1 MAVNCYDGERI
12 YLRPLETGDEP
23 LLREWLNDPRN
34 WRTLAR
40 ARPLNELRER
50 EYIEKLYTSNE
61 DVALG
66 IVVKDLDRLI
76 GSVGLRG
83 ITMPDR
89 SACFGILIG
98 DVDCQSLGYGT
109 EATELMLRLGFE
121 EFNLNRIELDVLADN
136 PRAIRAYEKAGFVAE
151 GRSREAIFRGGR
163 FVDLLRYAVLRWE
176 WAQGRRDD
184 APAEAVNA
192 VSEVVIAA

>member
-1 MAVNCYDGERI
+1 MAVKFYDGERI
-12 YLRPLETGDEP
+12 YLRPLEMGDEP
-23 LLREWLNDPRN
+23 LLREWRNDPRN

-40 ARPLNELRER
+40 ARPMNELRER
-50 EYIEKLYTSNE
+50 EYIEKMYTSNE

-76 GSVGLRG
+76 GSVGLHG
-83 ITMPDR
+83 ITLPDR
-89 SACFGILIG
+89 SACFSILIG

-109 EATELMLRLGFE
+109 EATELMLKLGFE
-121 EFNLNRIELDVLADN
+121 EINLNRIELDVLASN
-136 PRAIRAYEKAGFVAE
+136 ARAIRAYEKAGFVPE
-151 GRSREAIFRGGR
+151 GRLREAIFRGGR